1 MFGLLNGNKNSPTE
15 AMLENAPTNVIYAN
29 KNLNV
34 QYLNPAAKKTLKTL
48 EQYLPAKVDEL
59 IGRSIDIFHKDP
71 AHQRKILQDPRNL
84 PHQALIQVGPEKL
97 DLLVSAIYDNKQNY
111 LGPMISWSVMTEK
124 LELQERE
131 KQNKE
136 KMAAVLN
143 QLGGVVQCLRKIQ
156 KKLSVISPARQP
168 NAENAAKE
176 AGVVSESKKEVSANV
191 NAGRA
196 GTEEINA
203 SIEELQRFLKALK
216 TVC

>member
-1 MFGLLNGNKNSPTE
+1 MRGLKGYQGILRYFQGLFDLGIVHVQRGKESNGVSC
-15 AMLENAPTNVIYAN
+15 
-29 KNLNV
+29 
-34 QYLNPAAKKTLKTL
+34 
-48 EQYLPAKVDEL
+48 
-59 IGRSIDIFHKDP
+59 GRND
-71 AHQRKILQDPRNL
+71 Q
-84 PHQALIQVGPEKL
+84 QASLSQGC
-97 DLLVSAIYDNKQNY
+97 D
-111 LGPMISWSVMTEK
+111 
-124 LELQERE
+124 
-131 KQNKE
+131 
-136 KMAAVLN
+136 